1 MSEKLDNKKYPFLS
15 KVQEAQENKNLDDI
29 QEQILSVFSLYSL
42 TTDEVAALLFSTMK
56 IVLSQKAN
64 KEMLRK
70 NFKIDIDK
78 LGAEGVLAVQQALL
92 EAYLVKNKDIK

>member
-1 MSEKLDNKKYPFLS
+1 MDKKKYPFLS
-15 KVQEAQENKNLDDI
+15 EIEKIQENKNLDEI
-29 QEQILSVFSLYSL
+29 QEQVLTVFSLYSL

-64 KEMLRK
+64 KKMLREK
-70 NFKIDIDK
+70 FKIDVDK

-92 EAYLVKNKDIK
+92 EAYLIKNQDNK

>member
-1 MSEKLDNKKYPFLS
+1 MDKKKYPFLS
-15 KVQEAQENKNLDDI
+15 EIEKIQENKNLDEI
-29 QEQILSVFSLYSL
+29 QEQILTVFSLYSL

-64 KEMLRK
+64 KKMLREK
-70 NFKIDIDK
+70 FKIDVDK

-92 EAYLVKNKDIK
+92 EAYLIKNQDNK